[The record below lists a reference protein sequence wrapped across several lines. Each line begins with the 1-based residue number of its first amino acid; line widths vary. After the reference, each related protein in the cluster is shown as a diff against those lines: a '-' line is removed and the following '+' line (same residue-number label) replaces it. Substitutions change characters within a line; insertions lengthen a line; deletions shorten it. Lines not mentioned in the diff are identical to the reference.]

1 MNNPLIHDIRTRPT
15 AFIAMVLLV
24 VLGVQLGMWQIRR
37 ADYKKSVA
45 LEILAKGQE
54 RPIRAGMDLVGVDDM
69 FRPIQATG
77 VWLSDQAI
85 WLANRPHPKGRDPK
99 TGITTGFFLL
109 MPLQIKDSPKEIVWV
124 NRGWAPRSFIER
136 MEVPEVITSRQE
148 THVEGVVFAQEG
160 KTFEFSKEA
169 PKTPTDMASDGRKLQ
184 ENIDMAQEK
193 LENQWAQLSFVI
205 RQNQA
210 ELKDG
215 LDRHWPASTL
225 GVEKHEA
232 YAAQWFGLALMTFLF
247 WGFTGLRKRFQSLR

>member
-1 MNNPLIHDIRTRPT
+1 
-15 AFIAMVLLV
+15 MVLLV

-54 RPIRAGMDLVGVDDM
+54 KPIRAGMDLVGVDDM

-124 NRGWAPRSFIER
+124 NRGWGRRSFPKSSINY
-136 MEVPEVITSRQE
+136 PIASITSSSPLIA
-148 THVEGVVFAQEG
+148 GP
-160 KTFEFSKEA
+160 SPKEPLIPSSLA
-169 PKTPTDMASDGRKLQ
+169 TKKDPLPGPTKLGRGILRR
-184 ENIDMAQEK
+184 
-193 LENQWAQLSFVI
+193 STG
-205 RQNQA
+205 
-210 ELKDG
+210 G
-215 LDRHWPASTL
+215 LFFWMKSPRCRWEPRPA
-225 GVEKHEA
+225 
-232 YAAQWFGLALMTFLF
+232 F
-247 WGFTGLRKRFQSLR
+247 